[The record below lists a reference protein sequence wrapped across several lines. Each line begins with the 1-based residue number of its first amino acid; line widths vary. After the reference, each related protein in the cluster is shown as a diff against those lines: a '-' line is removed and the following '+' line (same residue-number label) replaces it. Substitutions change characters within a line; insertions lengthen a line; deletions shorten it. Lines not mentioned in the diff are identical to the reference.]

1 MRKNHVLHVIKSE
14 WKKTRKTP
22 VQLVTMLL
30 VPLLSVLFLS
40 WCLSYVNVLVN
51 RYKGTVYFPE
61 EISAEE
67 MEETLSEFYPDFSFR
82 SGTMDDAKTRVGN
95 GRTDCAVVVE
105 EKTIRIL
112 YDSSILTSSAA
123 LKDAKDLGL
132 DISYLLS
139 GKEFYDE
146 VYEIYPETETLDL
159 STSADRLDS
168 YLDRVGGV
176 VGMIIFLM
184 MSSNAMAISARSIT
198 GEKERQTFDT
208 LVLSP
213 AKLSKILTGK
223 VLVMMA
229 EIFLSGFVGFA
240 AGIAGMAV
248 WSPKEFAAIT
258 DNRGNVFVWLL
269 VVLAILFAATLV
281 ITAVFSVIGSAFAQ
295 TKKASLFSSA
305 GMVIVSVTAM
315 LPSFIDAEVI
325 RMFPLSNWTPLL
337 KDLCE
342 DDFTFNPI
350 FTALAIGLLLFG
362 LSMILSSALWERRS
376 E

>member
-1 MRKNHVLHVIKSE
+1 MRSE
-14 WKKTRKTP
+14 WKKTTKTP

-67 MEETLSEFYPDFSFR
+67 METAFSEFYPDFSFR
-82 SGTMDDAKTRVGN
+82 NGTMNDAKTRVGN
-95 GRTDCAVVVE
+95 GRTDCALVVE
-105 EKTIRIL
+105 DKFIYIL
-112 YDSSILTSSAA
+112 YDSSILTASVA

-139 GKEFYDE
+139 GKEYYDE
-146 VYEIYPETETLDL
+146 VYEIYPETEALDL
-159 STSADRLDS
+159 STSAERLDS

-176 VGMIIFLM
+176 VGMIVFLM
-184 MSSNAMAISARSIT
+184 MSSNAMAISAHTIT
-198 GEKERQTFDT
+198 GEKERQTFDA
-208 LVLSP
+208 LVLCP
-213 AKLSKILTGK
+213 ADISKILTGK
-223 VLVMMA
+223 VLVMMT
-229 EIFLSGFVGFA
+229 EIFVSGLVGFIA
-240 AGIAGMAV
+240 SVAGMAI
-248 WSPKEFAAIT
+248 WSPKEFAALS
-258 DNRGNVFVWLL
+258 DNRGSVPVWLL
-269 VVLAILFAATLV
+269 VILSILFAATLV
-281 ITAVFSVIGSAFAQ
+281 ITAIFSVIGSAFAQ

-315 LPSFIDAEVI
+315 LPTFIDAELI
-325 RMFPLSNWTPLL
+325 RLFPLANWTPLL

-342 DDFTFNPI
+342 DDFTYTPI

-362 LSMILSSALWERRS
+362 ISMILSSALWERRS

>member
-30 VPLLSVLFLS
+30 VPVLSALFLS

-67 MEETLSEFYPDFSFR
+67 MEETFSEFYPGFSFGN
-82 SGTMDDAKTRVGN
+82 GTMEDAKTRVSS

-105 EKTIRIL
+105 AKIIHVL
-112 YDSSILTSSAA
+112 YDSSILTSSMA
-123 LKDAKDLGL
+123 LKDAKDLSL
-132 DISYLLS
+132 DLSYLLE
-139 GKEFYDE
+139 GREYYDE

-176 VGMIIFLM
+176 VGMIIFLV

-208 LVLSP
+208 LVLCP
-213 AKLSKILTGK
+213 AKLSKILLGK
-223 VLVMMA
+223 VVVMMT
-229 EIFLSGFVGFA
+229 EIFLSGFVGFVA
-240 AGIAGMAV
+240 AVIGMAI
-248 WSPKEFAAIT
+248 WSPKEFAALP
-258 DNRGNVFVWLL
+258 DNGGNVLIWLL
-269 VVLAILFAATLV
+269 VILAILCSATLV
-281 ITAVFSVIGSAFAQ
+281 ITAIFSVIGSAFAQ

-315 LPSFIDAEVI
+315 LPSFIDADVI
-325 RMFPLSNWTPLL
+325 RLFPLSNWTPLL

-342 DDFTFNPI
+342 DEFTYTPI

>member
-1 MRKNHVLHVIKSE
+1 MQKNHVLHVIKSE

-82 SGTMDDAKTRVGN
+82 SGTMDDAQTRVGN

-213 AKLSKILTGK
+213 AKLSKILT
-223 VLVMMA
+223 
-229 EIFLSGFVGFA
+229 
-240 AGIAGMAV
+240 
-248 WSPKEFAAIT
+248 
-258 DNRGNVFVWLL
+258 
-269 VVLAILFAATLV
+269 
-281 ITAVFSVIGSAFAQ
+281 
-295 TKKASLFSSA
+295 
-305 GMVIVSVTAM
+305 
-315 LPSFIDAEVI
+315 
-325 RMFPLSNWTPLL
+325 
-337 KDLCE
+337 
-342 DDFTFNPI
+342 
-350 FTALAIGLLLFG
+350 
-362 LSMILSSALWERRS
+362 
-376 E
+376 